1 MRDSSNPSAWTL
13 KDIEGDSAGYRAAQS
28 ASRQDRTL
36 EEQKRQESLDR
47 ASFEAAFIKA
57 GGTRAGAGDA
67 YRAKRDQRASEA
79 AAFADETARLAQR
92 GATMWT
98 V

>member
-1 MRDSSNPSAWTL
+1 MRDSRNPSAWTL
-13 KDIEGDSAGYRAAQS
+13 KDIEGDSAGYKAAQS
-28 ASRQDRTL
+28 AARQDRTL
-36 EEQKRQESLDR
+36 EEQKRQEALDR
-47 ASFEAAFIKA
+47 AAFEAAFIKA